1 MIIGRS
7 EWLNGWELVDLVAAD
22 LHSFAP
28 ITQSIAGD
36 GANTHGGGSPGAG
49 VLDIHLGTSGVLD
62 HQGGRGTG
70 VGCGGAVGHHNFDFV
85 AVGLVDGIPADLQ
98 PVLQGCDIAR
108 VIEPSF
114 GDGGNADGCFR
125 LAGSGRFGGGGFFQ
139 WSHQLVQDLV
149 VVAAEPS

>member
-1 MIIGRS
+1 M
-7 EWLNGWELVDLVAAD
+7 DLVAAD

-36 GANTHGGGSPGAG
+36 GANTHGGRSPGAG

-70 VGCGGAVGHHNFDFV
+70 VGCGA

-108 VIEPSF
+108 AMMIAKTFFIRDTPLCVDIGLF
-114 GDGGNADGCFR
+114 T
-125 LAGSGRFGGGGFFQ
+125 RF
-139 WSHQLVQDLV
+139 HT
-149 VVAAEPS
+149 